1 MFLSSQK
8 WFVLIIS
15 LALSS
20 IALSQDGSFLE
31 NYNQER
37 LSINRTG
44 MTVLGSWAVLN
55 ITSGLAGYG
64 LSSGSTRY
72 FYQFNAM
79 WNTVNLGLAGLGY
92 YQTTLKSEL
101 VLSLSET
108 LKAQNQTENIFLLN
122 SGLDIGYI
130 AIGAFLYERSKHVSK
145 NSNLLKGYGQSLWL
159 QGGFLLVFDAIMYWK
174 HQVHSKVLYEVLDN
188 ISLSEQ
194 GLGLVLKF

>member
-1 MFLSSQK
+1 M
-8 WFVLIIS
+8 S

-20 IALSQDGSFLE
+20 IVLSQDISFLE

-37 LSINRTG
+37 LSVNKAG
-44 MTVLGSWAVLN
+44 MTILGSWAVLN

-130 AIGAFLYERSKHVSK
+130 AVGAFLYESSKHASK
-145 NSNLLKGYGQSLWL
+145 NSDLLKGYGQSLWL